1 MPNAMVHL
9 LLTDGQPD
17 HKQRPHLPGQ
27 LPPYLLLSTMPS
39 GLAYSFGQ
47 SGSPVRALSPPSSCC
62 TPSLLAGRAAREA
75 EKPLAL
81 GMRCS
86 ATTKPSGWDRHSS
99 HPKSKTQLHTSHREE
114 NYLYPSQNQ
123 DKMPLLYEG
132 WRMAQL
138 DSHNQKGR
146 RARTQSPKCQ
156 IGEQS
161 ILSGGRGGGFNV
173 LLLIYCPVL
182 GRAPHEASQRD
193 LDAEPQHSL
202 PGRPEAFCFS
212 RGTAAPLTSLL
223 SLLLCC
229 GHCHGGS
236 GCIFKH
242 PLFGLLI
249 PRLRH
254 LPASPL
260 PKPMVV
266 L

>member
-1 MPNAMVHL
+1 MVRVTTGTIDRGWPSCRFCRTKKRTKQVMPNAMVHL

-27 LPPYLLLSTMPS
+27 LPPYLLLSTMPY

-132 WRMAQL
+132 WRMAQQG
-138 DSHNQKGR
+138 SNNQKGR
-146 RARTQSPKCQ
+146 QACTQSPNCQ
-156 IGEQS
+156 IGEESLFTRWWWWWFQRF
-161 ILSGGRGGGFNV
+161 I
-173 LLLIYCPVL
+173 
-182 GRAPHEASQRD
+182 AS
-193 LDAEPQHSL
+193 
-202 PGRPEAFCFS
+202 
-212 RGTAAPLTSLL
+212 
-223 SLLLCC
+223 
-229 GHCHGGS
+229 
-236 GCIFKH
+236 
-242 PLFGLLI
+242 
-249 PRLRH
+249 
-254 LPASPL
+254 
-260 PKPMVV
+260 
-266 L
+266 